1 MHEPFASQLAIFVAS
16 RPLLALYREFVFPS
30 VSSRTGLL
38 PAGIDDIKTRVEAN
52 MPLATDIALS
62 RAAVVVYDS
71 GGRSRLQL
79 DYVQALRNGEKVIVV
94 AAPAAETKGST
105 DEPQRD
111 RPPTTL
117 ERPSEMGGWP
127 QSFVVPLL
135 NQLAALSTLPTQGQ
149 IAEEFKRLSS
159 ADGRTD
165 LILVAL
171 ALLEREMRKPQFE
184 QQASDEHSS
193 SKSATSPAD
202 DTMTRLQEHFGT
214 DSAAVIEAMSFRH
227 DLLQNLTHPKTE
239 LERVADSVVNV
250 AHRRLG
256 LPSPPSSPRR
266 TNRP

>member
-1 MHEPFASQLAIFVAS
+1 MLEPFASQLAVFVAS

-94 AAPAAETKGST
+94 AAPAAEGKGTTNES
-105 DEPQRD
+105 QRD
-111 RPPTTL
+111 RPTTTL

-135 NQLAALSTLPTQGQ
+135 NQITALITPPKQDQ
-149 IAEEFKRLSS
+149 IAEEFKRWFS
-159 ADGRTD
+159 AHRPTD

-184 QQASDEHSS
+184 QQGSDQRSS
-193 SKSATSPAD
+193 PNSATSPPD

-239 LERVADSVVNV
+239 LDRVADNVVNV
-250 AHRRLG
+250 AYRRLG
-256 LPSPPSSPRR
+256 MPPAPGNPRR
-266 TNRP
+266 SNLP